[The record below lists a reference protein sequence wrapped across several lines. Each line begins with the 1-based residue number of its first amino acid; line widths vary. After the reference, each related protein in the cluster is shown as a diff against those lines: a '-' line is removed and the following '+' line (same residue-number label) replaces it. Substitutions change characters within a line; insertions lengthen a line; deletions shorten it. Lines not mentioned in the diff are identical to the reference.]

1 MANYIISDFAGAKLA
16 IRMYQ
21 EVLKE
26 VAEALRENTKAEICG
41 EEYHPEWVR
50 DLLWKIESVGG

>member
-1 MANYIISDFAGAKLA
+1 MANYIISDFAGAKFA

-21 EVLKE
+21 EILKE
-26 VAEALRENTKAEICG
+26 TAEVLRKNTRAEICG

-50 DLLWKIESVGG
+50 DLLLKIESVGG

>member
-1 MANYIISDFAGAKLA
+1 MASYTISDFASAKLA
-16 IRMYQ
+16 IMMYQ
-21 EVLKE
+21 GILKE
-26 VAEALRENTKAEICG
+26 TAEALRENTKAEICG